1 MTTKMISFRAWS
13 EVQDFL
19 DDFCDLH
26 GLNKSWVINKIL
38 ANITSCADEATM
50 LDIVGARFPFE
61 KGYRISFEIDKD
73 LARQRLSSV
82 VTDL

>member
-1 MTTKMISFRAWS
+1 MTTKMISFRAWT

-19 DDFCDLH
+19 DDFCDQN

-38 ANITSCADEATM
+38 ANVTSCADEVTM
-50 LDIVGARFPFE
+50 LDIVGAHFPYE
-61 KGYRISFEIDKD
+61 KGYRIIFEVDKD

>member
-1 MTTKMISFRAWS
+1 MTTKMISFRAWT

-19 DDFCDLH
+19 DDFCTKNCLQ
-26 GLNKSWVINKIL
+26 KSWVINKLL
-38 ANITSCADEATM
+38 ANVTSCADDFT
-50 LDIVGARFPFE
+50 LIQILNARFPFE
-61 KGYRISFEIDKD
+61 KGYRIRFEVDKD

>member
-1 MTTKMISFRAWS
+1 MTTKMISFRAWT

-19 DDFCDLH
+19 DDFCAKNYLQ
-26 GLNKSWVINKIL
+26 KSWVINKLL
-38 ANITSCADEATM
+38 ANVTSCADDFT
-50 LDIVGARFPFE
+50 LIQILNARFPFE
-61 KGYRISFEIDKD
+61 KGYRIRFEVDKD